1 MGLLEVAIMFRD
13 SVLSQKKFYLDV
25 KDIVLDEEIRDQ
37 MLAAVVSLSTNAFG
51 DEIQNFSVNNFMI
64 LFSNAKFPSLEDP
77 ERECTIRIYG
87 IATKDTN
94 LKALALTLE
103 DALFQFVNRYSRID
117 IANKNMLK
125 FQEFTDRF
133 EKIFKDYIVVEKKE
147 DPLKASKKMRE
158 HQRMREQQQYKSNS
172 YTMDRRF
179 G

>member
-13 SVLSQKKFYLDV
+13 SVLSQQKFYLND
-25 KDIVLDEEIRDQ
+25 KDIVLDEDIRDQ

-51 DEIQNFSVNNFMI
+51 DEIQNFSINNFMI
-64 LFSNAKFPSLEDP
+64 LFSNSKFPSLEDP
-77 ERECTIRIYG
+77 KQECTIRIYG

-117 IANKNMLK
+117 IANKNMKK

-133 EKIFKDYIVVEKKE
+133 EKIFKDYIEVEKKVDKLE
-147 DPLKASKKMRE
+147 ESKKMRN
-158 HQRMREQQQYKSNS
+158 HQRMREQQQYQANP

-179 G
+179 N